1 AETGGPFR
9 PMIPMTFW
17 LVTMPRWCED
27 TLMGNPGENDGENNG
42 DAASEQPGEE
52 ASTDSR
58 RQIVKRAQ
66 RHAGDRSAKV
76 ARLLMSL
83 QASAL
88 AKLEMGEDLEEV
100 VTRARATKSLIAR
113 RREERCVASA
123 LRRIDLP
130 AFEERMHN
138 VQTNGVADL
147 RLFQLAETWRERLI
161 AEGPTA
167 LEAFRLAFPAAVNVA
182 LEPFIVSA
190 VRERTF
196 GKPLGGARALFRQLI
211 ATMKPPPNRD
221 DT

>member
-1 AETGGPFR
+1 
-9 PMIPMTFW
+9 MS
-17 LVTMPRWCED
+17 
-27 TLMGNPGENDGENNG
+27 NPGENDSANDGANIG
-42 DAASEQPGEE
+42 DPASELPDEE

-76 ARLLMSL
+76 ARLLMSIH
-83 QASAL
+83 ASTL
-88 AKLEMGEDLEEV
+88 SKLEMGEDLEEV

-130 AFEERMHN
+130 AFEQRMHN

-161 AEGPTA
+161 AEGPAA
-167 LEAFRLAFPAAVNVA
+167 LEAFRLAYPTAVNVQ
-182 LEPFIVSA
+182 LEQFIVGA

-211 ATMKPPPNRD
+211 ATMKPPPNHD
-221 DT
+221 ET

>member
-1 AETGGPFR
+1 MAIRVSLKLG
-9 PMIPMTFW
+9 
-17 LVTMPRWCED
+17 MP
-27 TLMGNPGENDGENNG
+27 LNNG

>member
-1 AETGGPFR
+1 
-9 PMIPMTFW
+9 M
-17 LVTMPRWCED
+17 V
-27 TLMGNPGENDGENNG
+27 NPGENDGENNG
-42 DAASEQPGEE
+42 ENASELPGEDE
-52 ASTDSR
+52 TPDSR

-76 ARLLMSL
+76 ARLLMSI
-83 QASAL
+83 QASVL
-88 AKLEMGEDLEEV
+88 PKLEMGEDLQEV

-130 AFEERMHN
+130 AFEERLQN

-161 AEGPTA
+161 VEGPAA
-167 LEAFRLAFPAAVNVA
+167 LEAFRLAYPTAVDVQ
-182 LEPFIVSA
+182 LESFVVSA

-196 GKPLGGARALFRQLI
+196 GKPLGAARALFRQLI
-211 ATMKPPPNRD
+211 ATMKPPPNRED
-221 DT
+221 

>member
-1 AETGGPFR
+1 
-9 PMIPMTFW
+9 
-17 LVTMPRWCED
+17 
-27 TLMGNPGENDGENNG
+27 MGNPGENDDENNG
-42 DAASEQPGEE
+42 ENASELPGEE

-58 RQIVKRAQ
+58 RQIIKRAQ

-76 ARLLMSL
+76 ARLLMSI
-83 QASAL
+83 QASVL
-88 AKLEMGEDLEEV
+88 PKLEMGEDLQEV

-130 AFEERMHN
+130 AFEERMQN

-147 RLFQLAETWRERLI
+147 RLFQLAESWRERLI
-161 AEGPTA
+161 VEGPTA
-167 LEAFRLAFPAAVNVA
+167 LAAFRLAYPTAVDVQ
-182 LEPFIVSA
+182 LEQFVVSA

-211 ATMKPPPNRD
+211 ATMKPPANREA
-221 DT
+221 

>member
-1 AETGGPFR
+1 
-9 PMIPMTFW
+9 
-17 LVTMPRWCED
+17 
-27 TLMGNPGENDGENNG
+27 MGNPGENDGENNG
-42 DAASEQPGEE
+42 ETAAELPDEE
-52 ASTDSR
+52 VSTDSR

-76 ARLLMSL
+76 ARLLMSI
-83 QASAL
+83 QASVL
-88 AKLEMGEDLEEV
+88 SKLEMGEDLQEV

-147 RLFQLAETWRERLI
+147 RLFQLAESWRERLI
-161 AEGPTA
+161 AEGPSA
-167 LEAFRLAFPAAVNVA
+167 LEAFRLDYSAAVNVQ
-182 LEPFIVSA
+182 LEQFVVGA

-211 ATMKPPPNRD
+211 ATMKPPVNRED
-221 DT
+221 